1 MADAAIKS
9 TGIGEG
15 WMSEEQKAA
24 HLRLL
29 AILPVRTVAEE
40 VENWPESDR
49 ELSEEEL
56 PYLLAGEA

>member
-1 MADAAIKS
+1 MEKPAGKHAGGAAV
-9 TGIGEG
+9 
-15 WMSEEQKAA
+15 SEEQKAA

-29 AILPVRTVAEE
+29 TILPVRTVAEE
-40 VENWPESDR
+40 VENWPESGR